1 MLLLGGRNCLCF
13 LSVATFFLLRDSFC
27 YLGRGVRM
35 AGGLL
40 QGSFTGGADFPVFR
54 EKEEFVA
61 LLECLTD
68 VILVRTALLTQ

>member
-1 MLLLGGRNCLCF
+1 
-13 LSVATFFLLRDSFC
+13 
-27 YLGRGVRM
+27 M